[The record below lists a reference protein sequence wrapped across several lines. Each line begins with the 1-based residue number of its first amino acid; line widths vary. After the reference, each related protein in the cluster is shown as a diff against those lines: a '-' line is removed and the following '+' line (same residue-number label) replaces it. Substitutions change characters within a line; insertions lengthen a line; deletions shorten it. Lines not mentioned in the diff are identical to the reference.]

1 MVNERKSHF
10 MSSVTG
16 HIGIN
21 VTDLAR
27 SQQFY
32 TDVFD
37 LEHLGG
43 SPDGERRF
51 AFLGHGEQIV
61 LTLWEQGSGTFDP
74 QRPGLHHLSFQADSI
89 EEVSGF
95 QARLKARGAKFFYEG
110 IVPHAEGRA
119 SGGIFFEDPD
129 GVRLEIF
136 ATSGAEHGHAPSGEA
151 PSCGFF

>member
-1 MVNERKSHF
+1 MLSA
-10 MSSVTG
+10 TG

-32 TDVFD
+32 TEIFGLD
-37 LEHLGG
+37 HLGG
-43 SPDGERRF
+43 SSSGDRHYT
-51 AFLGHGEQIV
+51 FLGHGEHLV
-61 LTLWEQGSGTFDP
+61 LTLWEQRTGSFDP
-74 QRPGLHHLSFQADSI
+74 HPPRLHRLSFQPPSMDD
-89 EEVSGF
+89 
-95 QARLKARGAKFFYEG
+95 ARAAEALLKARGAKFHYDG
-110 IVPHAEGRA
+110 VVPHAEGRA

-136 ATSGAEHGHAPSGEA
+136 AGSGAEHAHAPTPDA

>member
-37 LEHLGG
+37 LQHLGG
-43 SPDGERRF
+43 SPAGERRF
-51 AFLGHGEQIV
+51 AFLGHGDQIV
-61 LTLWEQGSGTFDP
+61 LTLWEQGSGRFDP
-74 QRPGLHHLSFQADSI
+74 RTPGLHHLSFQAGSM
-89 EEVSGF
+89 EEVSGVE
-95 QARLKARGAKFFYEG
+95 ARLKARGTKFLYEG
-110 IVPHAEGRA
+110 IVSHAEGR
-119 SGGIFFEDPD
+119 
-129 GVRLEIF
+129 
-136 ATSGAEHGHAPSGEA
+136 T
-151 PSCGFF
+151 

>member
-1 MVNERKSHF
+1 RTLTVNERKQHF
-10 MSSVTG
+10 MSPITG

-32 TDVFD
+32 TEVFD
-37 LEHLGG
+37 LQHLGG

-51 AFLGHGEQIV
+51 AFLGPGEQIV
-61 LTLWEQGSGTFDP
+61 LTLWEQSRRKFDP
-74 QRPGLHHLSFQADSI
+74 QVPGLHRLSFQADTI
-89 EEVSGF
+89 EEVLGF
-95 QARLKARGAKFFYEG
+95 EVRLKERGAKFAYEG

-136 ATSGAEHGHAPSGEA
+136 AASGAEHGHAPSGEA
-151 PSCGFF
+151 PSC